1 MSFGNEIKDFVKAF
15 TAAQANQSKN
25 RYYDYM
31 EQQAR
36 LRAKILEKKQQEA
49 DAPMNAYREGAKNA
63 QGTTSGLKEG
73 RSVAYGDPVADD
85 LQPHQKAFL
94 NAVAAP
100 ESGGKYNVRYNG
112 GTPATFTGDEH
123 PNILV
128 PTDTGEKSSAAG
140 RYQFTGTTWD
150 EYGGG
155 KFDPASQDRR
165 AWELA
170 QDRYGTATG
179 RPLDSDLRTKGL
191 TPEMMQTL
199 APTWQGFKANPG
211 LASDVYNDS
220 LKRYAPPAPQ
230 AALPLPV
237 SEQPAQYASLDDPN
251 QEYLYEQPEY
261 AASGGLIDRRALGI
275 PRLPSLSANAL
286 NVGGGIGSNYSPNLP
301 NLGRTMQAIPGVSSP
316 APLIR
321 HYARGGFVDYGSDS
335 SDDGGDTVDDNE
347 MQQASTALDT
357 IGNGDDEDTPF
368 SSVRPAVYDALH
380 HIQNTFGLTP
390 GAVQTNSQGFQAFAS
405 GAGRAHPELKQDVD
419 KAVDPHDKMDD
430 ALRNMAGLDALYKY
444 YRDRGEIGKAQATV
458 SSLLLAAQDT
468 ASRYGAAALRAPDAK
483 SAGKLVAEGINKT
496 IPGTKAELD
505 ENGNYTFTDP
515 VTGEVKETGQLSP
528 QKLLAAAMGL
538 KDGTMYWKTLSN
550 FADPQRA
557 QSAAQ
562 QKLAAD
568 RAANE
573 RLQGVMT
580 RALDPNA
587 PATTSDDETPATGT
601 PATGAPTTP
610 ATPAAVGAPAAAPPL
625 PPEQQPTALADPASV
640 VPKLPVIPGGKLTGP
655 AAAVLLKRPANL
667 IETMT
672 PEERKD
678 FLGKSGSIQK
688 TMQATYENGLK
699 AQAQAKLSSMYQ
711 PPKELTAAERDHVVT
726 HVGKAV
732 DDIDE
737 NVVKPANKKLG
748 KDEGMSP
755 TDKAQVVSVAQE
767 LAAGNPGMFGN
778 KAAEIAFKSV
788 VLPPDMPTI
797 PVDANGKVDMSKVPS
812 GLLPFRFIPA
822 TQQHPAQLQTRD
834 GKVANVTPNVREAL
848 LPVLQDSL
856 QKIADKQQVKIKAD
870 AESARIKGQSDRG
883 LAGAAAA
890 AGRYMAEPGTPEP
903 APGSL
908 TAPFQR
914 TVPLGSTAV
923 TAAQAARLRAPRAL
937 PDVLPAPPGRPLSV
951 WELNQRR

>member
-15 TAAQANQSKN
+15 TAAQNNQSKN

-36 LRAKILEKKQQEA
+36 LRAKLLEKKQQEA

-63 QGTTSGLKEG
+63 QGLTSGLKEG

-191 TPEMMQTL
+191 TPEMMQVL
-199 APTWQGFKANPG
+199 SPTWQGFKANPG

-261 AASGGLIDRRALGI
+261 AASGGLIDRRALSI

-286 NVGGGIGSNYSPNLP
+286 NVGGGIGSNYRPNLP

-321 HYARGGFVDYGSDS
+321 HYARGGFVDYGSDDTDDS
-335 SDDGGDTVDDNE
+335 SDDDSTE
-347 MQQASTALDT
+347 MQQASSALDT
-357 IGNGDDEDTPF
+357 ISDGYGAGDSGDDEDTPF

-405 GAGRAHPELKQDVD
+405 GAGAAHPEIKRDLD
-419 KAVDPHDKMDD
+419 KALDPHDKMDD
-430 ALRNMAGLDALYKY
+430 SLRNMAGLDALYKY
-444 YRDRGEIGKAQATV
+444 YRDRGEIGKAQAAV
-458 SSLLLAAQDT
+458 ASLILAAKDT
-468 ASRYGAAALRAPDAK
+468 AARFGGAALRAPDAK

-496 IPGTKAELD
+496 IPGVKAELD

-515 VTGEVKETGQLSP
+515 VTGEVKESGQLSP
-528 QKLLAAAMGL
+528 QKLLATALGL
-538 KDGTMYWKTLSN
+538 KDGTLYWKTLSN
-550 FADPQRA
+550 FADPQGA
-557 QSAAQ
+557 QSAALRKQ
-562 QKLAAD
+562 QAHE
-568 RAANE
+568 RAITT
-573 RLQGVMT
+573 LQTPDEEDTPATSG
-580 RALDPNA
+580 A
-587 PATTSDDETPATGT
+587 PATG
-601 PATGAPTTP
+601 GAPTGPAIP
-610 ATPAAVGAPAAAPPL
+610 ATPAAGGTPAATPAADPRAPSTLSDLPDINPTPVSIPGGGKKLTPPAAA
-625 PPEQQPTALADPASV
+625 A
-640 VPKLPVIPGGKLTGP
+640 
-655 AAAVLLKRPANL
+655 
-667 IETMT
+667 M
-672 PEERKD
+672 
-678 FLGKSGSIQK
+678 LGKPISVTAKMSPEKRQAYATLSASEQK
-688 TMQATYENGLK
+688 VMQKDYENKLMT
-699 AQAQAKLSSMYQ
+699 AANEKLSSSA
-711 PPKELTAAERDHVVT
+711 PAERETNFTDRE
-726 HVGKAV
+726 HVGKALGEAWTNFLTSKT
-732 DDIDE
+732 DDNLKDTDAVEKSLPKGYPGAIKSLASHLYVNNNFTADE
-737 NVVKPANKKLG
+737 ALEAARGLTGVKDPSSDALPFKVLKGQGAVMLG
-748 KDEGMSP
+748 DGS
-755 TDKAQVVSVAQE
+755 TV
-767 LAAGNPGMFGN
+767 
-778 KAAEIAFKSV
+778 
-788 VLPPDMPTI
+788 
-797 PVDANGKVDMSKVPS
+797 KVPPKAVNEIVNIRKLQQAHMADQAQKKVERANSLS
-812 GLLPFRFIPA
+812 GRLSDA
-822 TQQHPAQLQTRD
+822 AS
-834 GKVANVTPNVREAL
+834 AL
-848 LPVLQDSL
+848 
-856 QKIADKQQVKIKAD
+856 
-870 AESARIKGQSDRG
+870 
-883 LAGAAAA
+883 
-890 AGRYMAEPGTPEP
+890 PGTALE
-903 APGSL
+903 ADRSMGN
-908 TAPFQR
+908 
-914 TVPLGSTAV
+914 TVGGAV
-923 TAAQAARLRAPRAL
+923 TAAKDFLTTSERAREFLRRAGTI
-937 PDVLPAPPGRPLSV
+937 PPAY
-951 WELNQRR
+951 N